1 VSRLADLLMGM
12 DEVRARR
19 PGLGGIPRLGESA
32 EPRRQW
38 RIVATLVILVM
49 MGGFAVAVTL
59 RPHRSGLSSLRAA
72 ANAPVPGPPARA
84 SIVPLAAP
92 APPVTSPRD
101 RVAALMRT
109 GVDEAKSGDMHEA
122 AAAFR
127 KAAEIDPTNALA
139 WSSLGVVLV
148 RAGDD
153 AAGIEAFRRA
163 LRAAPGHPETHRNL
177 AVVLDRQG
185 RGAEAA
191 RHYRAFLA
199 TGPADS
205 PDRPTIMAR
214 LEELA
219 ARKVGE

>member
-1 VSRLADLLMGM
+1 VSRLADILMGM
-12 DEVRARR
+12 DDKRARR

-38 RIVATLVILVM
+38 RIVGTLVIVVIMGASAIAVM
-49 MGGFAVAVTL
+49 L
-59 RPHRSGLSSLRAA
+59 
-72 ANAPVPGPPARA
+72 GPKDPARSA
-84 SIVPLAAP
+84 ARGGAP
-92 APPVTSPRD
+92 APVSAPAAPLPVPAPSVVPIGD

-109 GVDEAKSGDMHEA
+109 GVDAAQSGELDQA

-127 KAAEIDPTNALA
+127 KAVEVDPTDAEA
-139 WSSLGVVLV
+139 WDSLGVVLV
-148 RAGDD
+148 RAGDE
-153 AAGIEAFRRA
+153 ARGVEAFRRA
-163 LRAAPGHPETHRNL
+163 LRAVPGHPDAHRNL

-199 TGPADS
+199 KSPADS

-214 LEELA
+214 LEEMG
-219 ARKVGE
+219 ARRSGE